1 MEKTVWD
8 DKVLISNSPWET
20 GLLQEKRKTS
30 HFILYASWMLDRFV
44 TMTLFYD
51 FKKIK
56 IFTNTI
62 KIYVL
67 VEEIILE
74 EDYPTRGLSS
84 EF

>member
-1 MEKTVWD
+1 
-8 DKVLISNSPWET
+8 
-20 GLLQEKRKTS
+20 
-30 HFILYASWMLDRFV
+30 MLDRFV

-74 EDYPTRGLSS
+74 EDYPTLGLSS